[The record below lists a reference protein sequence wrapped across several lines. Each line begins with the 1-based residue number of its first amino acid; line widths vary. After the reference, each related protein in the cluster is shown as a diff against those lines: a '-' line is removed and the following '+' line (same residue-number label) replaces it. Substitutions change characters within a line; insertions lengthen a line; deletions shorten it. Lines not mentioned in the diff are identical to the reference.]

1 MWAEQGWRKLTA
13 KVRVEKLMSLKPTWE
28 NTGNKVR
35 GGSEVALTRE
45 WNANGLSR
53 EKSCEKKSTCNKWTG
68 QVIVRNI
75 NLYIYK

>member
-1 MWAEQGWRKLTA
+1 
-13 KVRVEKLMSLKPTWE
+13 MSLKPTWE

-53 EKSCEKKSTCNKWTG
+53 EKSCEK
-68 QVIVRNI
+68 
-75 NLYIYK
+75 NLHVTNGLDRL